1 MQASTL
7 WWIATGLLV
16 AAELATGTFY
26 LLMVA
31 VGLAGGALAAHL
43 GAGSNTQIVMA
54 AAVGG
59 GAVAVLHLLRGRR
72 LSGPPAAANP
82 DVNIDI
88 GQRVQVPQWNA
99 DGTARIQYRGSQ
111 WSARFRGEG
120 PLAPGEHV
128 IRAVDGSE
136 LLLER
141 WPAAL

>member
-31 VGLAGGALAAHL
+31 VGLAGGALVAHL

-54 AAVGG
+54 AVVGG
-59 GAVAVLHLLRGRR
+59 GAVAVWHLLRGRR
-72 LSGPPAAANP
+72 QGVPPAAANP

-99 DGTARIQYRGSQ
+99 DGTARISYRGSQ

-120 PLAPGEHV
+120 PPAPGEHV
-128 IRAVDGSE
+128 IRAMDGSE